1 MSKQAKLA
9 ALLKAVDRYGLY
21 CCNKSAHGTEIIK
34 AYDEYRETPDDP
46 PQPPE
51 MPECVRV
58 LLDAFERFGVV
69 VGTSDYVQWVRDHYA
84 KPLKLEVG
92 KCYEDAGGNVVS
104 IVWQD
109 PKFASHLVGVVRLT
123 GEPRRYSRE
132 GSCCD
137 PNCEGIIREVKS

>member
-9 ALLKAVDRYGLY
+9 ALLKAIHDHESGNADWLDIVDALRWYE
-21 CCNKSAHGTEIIK
+21 T
-34 AYDEYRETPDDP
+34 TPDAP
-46 PQPPE
+46 PQTPE

-84 KPLKLEVG
+84 KPLKLEAG
-92 KCYEDAGGNVVS
+92 KVYEDAGGNVVD
-104 IVWQD
+104 IVWHD
-109 PKFASHLVGVVRLT
+109 PKGVSHFVGVIRLS
-123 GEPRRYSRE
+123 GEPRRYSKE

-137 PNCEGIIREVKS
+137 PNCEGIIREVKR